1 MMIQGRQWTIG
12 ILTCG
17 LLLGAGSLHGQDIER
32 IRLGINYTAGV
43 RPGVIVMAGAG
54 LDSVRRVI
62 ERDLGFSDRFEIA
75 FLPDTLGRLV
85 GPLLPASLR
94 PLGVVWAVELR
105 RSPGGVEL
113 KLHDVASGQIRQQGV
128 RPLDAAAVGEG
139 RLAIH
144 RVSDEIVGWISGAT
158 GIAATRILFK
168 SDEAG
173 TRKDN
178 GIWRIDSDGEN
189 PVRITRTGGLVISPA
204 WHPDGI
210 RIAFT
215 EIRDYVGALIIQ
227 SLATGTRV
235 TVPTTLSGTNN
246 GASFSPDGSKIVFGR
261 VAEEG
266 SDLYEADVS
275 RMCCAHRLTTN
286 GRYAVNLTPS
296 YSPDGRRIAFMSTR
310 AGTPQI
316 YAMDAD
322 GTDQSV
328 LVPFDGGETGASYAP
343 DWSPDGTTIAFGR
356 DAAGGRQLFT
366 WQVGTGQPPRQQTS
380 SGRQNEDPSWAPDSR
395 HLVFRSNR
403 TGRDQLWIIDLESGA
418 SRQLPTPGGA
428 RLPSWSP
435 ILRAT
440 NP

>member
-1 MMIQGRQWTIG
+1 MIRQCCARAVR
-12 ILTCG
+12 LTA
-17 LLLGAGSLHGQDIER
+17 LGMFLSAGQASAQDIER
-32 IRLGINYTAGV
+32 IRLGINYTAGA
-43 RPGVIVMAGAG
+43 RPGVMVMAGPG

-62 ERDLGFSDRFEIA
+62 ERDLGFSDRFEMA
-75 FLPDTLGRLV
+75 FLPDSLGRLTA
-85 GPLLPASLR
+85 PLAPVTLK
-94 PLGVVWAVELR
+94 PLGVAWAVELQR
-105 RSPGGVEL
+105 TTAGIEL
-113 KLHDVASGQIRQQGV
+113 KLHDIAAGQVRQRGA
-128 RPLDAAAVGEG
+128 RTLDPAAAGEG

-144 RVSDEIVGWISGAT
+144 RVSDEIVTWITGGL
-158 GIAATRILFK
+158 GIAASRILFK
-168 SDEAG
+168 SDEPG

-178 GIWRIDSDGEN
+178 GIWRIDFDGQN
-189 PVRITRTGGLVISPA
+189 PVRITRPGGLVMSPT
-204 WHPDGI
+204 WHPDGT

-235 TVPTTLSGTNN
+235 TVPTTVSGTNN
-246 GASFSPDGSKIVFGR
+246 GAAFSPDGSRVVFGR

-266 SDLYEADVS
+266 TDLYEADVN
-275 RMCCAHRLTTN
+275 RMCCAHKLTTN
-286 GRYAVNLTPS
+286 GKYAANLTPT

-343 DWSPDGTTIAFGR
+343 DWSPDGSTIAFGR
-356 DAAGGRQLFT
+356 DAAGGRQIFT
-366 WQVGTGQPPRQQTS
+366 YQIGTGQPARQQTS
-380 SGRQNEDPSWAPDSR
+380 TGRQNEDPSWAADSR

-403 TGRDQLWIIDLESGA
+403 TGRDQLWIIDLETGT

-428 RLPSWSP
+428 RLPAWSP
-435 ILRAT
+435 ILRST

>member
-1 MMIQGRQWTIG
+1 MMIPRRNGLLC
-12 ILTCG
+12 LTLFG
-17 LLLGAGSLHGQDIER
+17 FLLGAGTVHAQDIER

-43 RPGVIVMAGAG
+43 RPGVIVMAGPG

-62 ERDLGFSDRFEIA
+62 ERDLGFSDRFEMA
-75 FLPDTLGRLV
+75 FLPDSLGRLV
-85 GPLLPASLR
+85 GPLLPVSLK
-94 PLGVVWAVELR
+94 PLGVTWAVELR
-105 RSPGGVEL
+105 RTPAGVEL
-113 KLHDVASGQIRQQGV
+113 KLHDVAAGQIRQQGV
-128 RPLDAAAVGEG
+128 RTLDVAAVGEG

-144 RVSDEIVGWISGAT
+144 RVSDEIVNWISGAT
-158 GIAATRILFK
+158 GVAATRILFK
-168 SDEAG
+168 LDEAG

-189 PVRITRTGGLVISPA
+189 MVRITRAGGLVMSPV
-204 WHPDGI
+204 WHPDGV

-246 GASFSPDGSKIVFGR
+246 GASFSPDGSKVVFGR

-266 SDLYEADVS
+266 TDLYEADVA
-275 RMCCAHRLTTN
+275 RMCCAHKLTTN
-286 GRYAVNLTPS
+286 GRYAVNLTPT

-316 YAMDAD
+316 YSMDAD

-395 HLVFRSNR
+395 HVVFRSNR
-403 TGRDQLWIIDLESGA
+403 TGRDQLWIIDLESGT

-435 ILRAT
+435 ILRGT